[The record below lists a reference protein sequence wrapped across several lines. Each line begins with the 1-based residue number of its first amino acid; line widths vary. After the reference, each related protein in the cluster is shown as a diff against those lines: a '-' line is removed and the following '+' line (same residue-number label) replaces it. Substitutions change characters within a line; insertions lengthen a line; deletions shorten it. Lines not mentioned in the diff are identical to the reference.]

1 MLLLKN
7 HQPFSLSL
15 CRPKYLRKI
24 KPRKKKEAEVP
35 IRPQVSWPKAL
46 RAVRAWL
53 EPWVLLQRF
62 WQAWSTHPPAP
73 QLQTLVDCLGR
84 GQALFLSGTDL
95 DSFAQNDEAG
105 LSLHPVGRGVGE
117 HRGTTPLVV
126 FELLL
131 VAMYASSRYG
141 A

>member
-7 HQPFSLSL
+7 HKPFSLSL
-15 CRPKYLRKI
+15 CRQKYLRKT
-24 KPRKKKEAEVP
+24 KPRKKKEAEP

-62 WQAWSTHPPAP
+62 WQAWSTHPPPP

-84 GQALFLSGTDL
+84 GQALFLYGTDL
-95 DSFAQNDEAG
+95 DSFAHSDEAG
-105 LSLHPVGRGVGE
+105 LSLHPFRW
-117 HRGTTPLVV
+117 
-126 FELLL
+126 
-131 VAMYASSRYG
+131 
-141 A
+141 